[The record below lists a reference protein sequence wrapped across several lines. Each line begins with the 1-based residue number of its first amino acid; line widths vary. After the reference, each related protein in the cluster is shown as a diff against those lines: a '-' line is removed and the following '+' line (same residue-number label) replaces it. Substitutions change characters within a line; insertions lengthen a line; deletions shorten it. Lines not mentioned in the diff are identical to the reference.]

1 MRVLVAVSRSVC
13 CVCSLRLTRV
23 LHDHITLLV
32 LVVSQRQENDVTLVD
47 PDLLPQL
54 AADMGET
61 TGAVEALGL

>member
-1 MRVLVAVSRSVC
+1 M
-13 CVCSLRLTRV
+13 RLTRV

-61 TGAVEALGL
+61 TGAVEALGF